1 MFMRTKTVAHL
12 SLLIGLLSLNL
23 GTACGAAPD
32 ASNPSPNFTMTT
44 TPELEAADNRVRQA
58 EAQLDV
64 AKKQLSAAKSL
75 LRAAEADVRAAKADR
90 EALALKTQAQGLAEE
105 AGMTPS
111 VAPPVNNAPTTRS
124 LAAKPKVEKTSTPV
138 TTRPVVTT
146 QPVETTDQVVAPE
159 AAPGAV
165 EPAALKPEKTYD
177 FNAPETLNAEET
189 SAPAPQVQLR

>member
-1 MFMRTKTVAHL
+1 MKTKTVAHL
-12 SLLIGLLSLNL
+12 SLLVGLLTLNL

-32 ASNPSPNFTMTT
+32 ATPNFTMTT

-75 LRAAEADVRAAKADR
+75 LKAAEADLRAARADR

-111 VAPPVNNAPTTRS
+111 VAPPVTNAPTTRS
-124 LAAKPKVEKTSTPV
+124 LAAAPKATDTATSTPV
-138 TTRPVVTT
+138 TTKPVVTT
-146 QPVETTDQVVAPE
+146 APVVTS
-159 AAPGAV
+159 
-165 EPAALKPEKTYD
+165 EPAPAAADQPALKPERQYD
-177 FNAPETLNAEET
+177 FNAPEQLNQEET
-189 SAPAPQVQLR
+189 SAPAPAVQLR